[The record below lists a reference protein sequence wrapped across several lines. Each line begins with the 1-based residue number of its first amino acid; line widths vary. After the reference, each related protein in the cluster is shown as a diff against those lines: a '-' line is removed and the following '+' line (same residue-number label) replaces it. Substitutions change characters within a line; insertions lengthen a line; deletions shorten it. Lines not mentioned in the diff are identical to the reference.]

1 MDNRMPSIVHV
12 VDDDEAVR
20 DSLRALLESYGTAVR
35 DYASASEFLLAIP
48 AQLEGCVLLDLHMPG
63 MSGLELL
70 DLLRA
75 EGSKLPIIAVT
86 GRSDAFLKERV
97 VRAGALTLLDK
108 PISDDTLLH
117 ALARALWSAE
127 LPHGSQSST

>member
-1 MDNRMPSIVHV
+1 MPAIVHV

-20 DSLRALLESYGTAVR
+20 DSMRALLESYGVEVR
-35 DYASASEFLLAIP
+35 DYASAGEFLLEMT
-48 AQLEGCVLLDLHMPG
+48 AQPKGCVLLDLHMPG

-75 EGSKLPIIAVT
+75 AGSRLPIIAVT

-117 ALARALWSAE
+117 ALARALCSAE
-127 LPHGSQSST
+127 LPHGSQSTT

>member
-1 MDNRMPSIVHV
+1 
-12 VDDDEAVR
+12 
-20 DSLRALLESYGTAVR
+20 
-35 DYASASEFLLAIP
+35 
-48 AQLEGCVLLDLHMPG
+48 MPG

-97 VRAGALTLLDK
+97 ARAGALTLLDK